1 LSGETDAG
9 LPNSIM
15 SRFHNLEFGEE
26 FDRQLQ
32 SNPQPG
38 NQQTVIKNEAHFLA
52 QAQSAFESGLFD
64 EALRHYAKVLEYNP
78 ANVGAWA
85 GQVRMLIE
93 LNELQ
98 EAKRWADKAL
108 EKFPN
113 EPELLAAK
121 AVALARLG
129 DLEAA
134 IAYSDASIEERGETP
149 YIWLARGDVQLAR
162 EEKRAG
168 YCFDKALA
176 MAAKDWFIHWL
187 AARIHYYYRK
197 FAQALKLVQQAL
209 TLNSGQGI
217 LWLQLGF
224 CQQALGL
231 VGPAR
236 LSFQHAREFSLFDRE
251 VDAALRNLYR
261 SGIFGK
267 VRNQWR
273 RLFNR

>member
-1 LSGETDAG
+1 
-9 LPNSIM
+9 M

-26 FDRQLQ
+26 FEGQIQ

-38 NQQTVIKNEAHFLA
+38 NKAQLLKDESFYHG
-52 QAQSAFESGLFD
+52 QAQSAFESGQFE
-64 EALRHYAKVLEYNP
+64 EALRNYAKVLEFNP
-78 ANVGAWA
+78 DNAGAWA
-85 GQVRMLIE
+85 GQVKMLIE
-93 LNELQ
+93 LEEFQ
-98 EAKRWADKAL
+98 EAKKWADKAL
-108 EKFPN
+108 ERFPN

-134 IAYSDASIEERGETP
+134 MAYSDASVEERGETP
-149 YIWLARGDVQLAR
+149 YVWLARGDVQLAR

-176 MAAKDWFIHWL
+176 LAAKDWFVHWF

-209 TLNSGQGI
+209 ALNSGQGV

-224 CQQALGL
+224 CQQAFGL
-231 VGPAR
+231 VGPAK
-236 LSFQHAREFSLFDRE
+236 LSFQHAREFSLHSRE
-251 VDAALRNLYR
+251 ADAALRNLYQVGFAEKLR
-261 SGIFGK
+261 SHWRRIFGE
-267 VRNQWR
+267 
-273 RLFNR
+273 